1 MGEALMARNFSAD
14 AEGIATYSAT
24 AEVMATEMAAAATSA
39 AGGNPA
45 LLGPIMGLIG
55 GDFMAAYSAAHAGQV
70 ATIAQLSAVLSSMG
84 LATGTAA
91 AAITEQDLGT
101 AAAFKTPDLDG

>member
-1 MGEALMARNFSAD
+1 MARKFSAD

-24 AEVMATEMAAAATSA
+24 AEVMATEMTAAAASA

-55 GDFMAAYSAAHAGQV
+55 GDFMAAYSAAHAGNV
-70 ATIAQLSAVLSSMG
+70 AAIAQLSAVLSSMG
-84 LATGTAA
+84 IATGVASTK
-91 AAITEQDLGT
+91 ISEQDLST
-101 AAAFKTPDLDG
+101 AAAFKSTDLDG

>member
-1 MGEALMARNFSAD
+1 MARKFSAD
-14 AEGIATYSAT
+14 AEGIATYSAS

-84 LATGTAA
+84 LATGSAATAIA
-91 AAITEQDLGT
+91 EQDLST
-101 AAAFKTPDLDG
+101 AVAFKSADQDG